1 MKTSKTKEIVFMGIM
16 TAVVFTGQIA
26 MGFLPNI
33 EIVTLL
39 FILYTL
45 FLGKKVFLIIY
56 AFVLLEGIYYGF
68 GLWWFNYLYVWTIL
82 AILVLIFRSQES
94 VWFWSIFSGFFGLSY
109 GALCSIIYLFI
120 GGVNTAFAY
129 WVSGLGFDVLH
140 CIGNVAVCLVLYKP
154 LRYVLD
160 KCMKM

>member
-1 MKTSKTKEIVFMGIM
+1 MGIM